1 MKRKPLA
8 AIAGLGFS
16 ELSRK
21 PIGTTR
27 ELAAVAVEAA
37 IADAGL
43 KKSDVDGLLINRSPV
58 ADPEEL
64 PLRLQNDVQLRDL
77 SLLATLDSE
86 GSSAVQMIQY
96 AAMSIA
102 QGLASCVVCVFA
114 DTPVKASGGGDTFAI
129 AMPLTGIEGWE
140 RRQGFLGASAAYALA
155 ARRHMA
161 LYGTTE
167 RDLGAYAVSCR
178 KWAALNP
185 QAFLRS
191 PLGLDDYLASPM
203 VVAPF
208 RMLDCCY
215 PVNGAVALLVTGA
228 ERAADGPHP
237 AVHIHG
243 IGQGHRGRSG
253 LAADDPE
260 VNTGAV
266 QAAQRV
272 YSSAGVTA
280 ADITACQFY
289 DAFSY
294 VGLLALEEYGFCQRG
309 EAGAFVADG
318 QTAPGGALPV
328 NTGGGHLSGFYLQG
342 VTPLSEGVIQA
353 RGAGGPRQL
362 RRNDLQ
368 LITGS
373 GGCLDYHACLLLSP
387 HVALD

>member
-129 AMPLTGIEGWE
+129 AMPLTGIEDWE
-140 RRQGFLGASAAYALA
+140 RRQGIS
-155 ARRHMA
+155 
-161 LYGTTE
+161 
-167 RDLGAYAVSCR
+167 
-178 KWAALNP
+178 WA
-185 QAFLRS
+185 
-191 PLGLDDYLASPM
+191 
-203 VVAPF
+203 
-208 RMLDCCY
+208 
-215 PVNGAVALLVTGA
+215 
-228 ERAADGPHP
+228 
-237 AVHIHG
+237 
-243 IGQGHRGRSG
+243 
-253 LAADDPE
+253 
-260 VNTGAV
+260 
-266 QAAQRV
+266 
-272 YSSAGVTA
+272 
-280 ADITACQFY
+280 
-289 DAFSY
+289 
-294 VGLLALEEYGFCQRG
+294 
-309 EAGAFVADG
+309 
-318 QTAPGGALPV
+318 
-328 NTGGGHLSGFYLQG
+328 
-342 VTPLSEGVIQA
+342 
-353 RGAGGPRQL
+353 PRQL
-362 RRNDLQ
+362 MHWLP
-368 LITGS
+368 S
-373 GGCLDYHACLLLSP
+373 GIWPCMARPNGIW
-387 HVALD
+387 ALTQ